1 MNEFDFTILSLFYK
15 YSRINTKGNLVEII
29 TNDVS
34 LENVSH
40 TKALDSVLRLAQQ
53 GYLIQ
58 ILNDNNIPFEIT
70 HSGRIKF
77 ERESELNASLIEE
90 KALRKAKLK
99 TEIDLNNK
107 NLKGEPWYR
116 KWEALAVI

>member
-1 MNEFDFTILSLFYK
+1 
-15 YSRINTKGNLVEII
+15 
-29 TNDVS
+29 
-34 LENVSH
+34 
-40 TKALDSVLRLAQQ
+40 LDSVLRLAQQ

-116 KWEALAVI
+116 KWEALAVIGTFVLLVLSYVSGLLQKLLQCLFP